1 VSVLEASKKL
11 MDQILLEIINLKKA
25 FSPHAGFLSNDKN
38 KSIRAVD
45 GITLQI
51 GKGETLGLVGESGC
65 GKSTVA
71 RLILHLEVPTEGTIK
86 FENNDI
92 FQLRGVKLKEYRRNV
107 QMIFQDPY
115 SSLNPRMTA
124 GQIIEEP
131 LKVHRL
137 FNNDQR
143 RKSLMEMAA
152 LVGLNEEHLKRY
164 PHEFSG
170 GQRQRIGIARA
181 LILNPRLIVADEPVS
196 SLDLSVQAQ
205 ILNLM
210 KHLQNELELTSIFI
224 THDFGV
230 VRHMSDRIAVMY
242 QGRIVELGE
251 TVEICRAPVHPYTQ
265 ALLRAVPELDPG
277 KKRRFSNSNGSELM
291 ETYSGAC
298 AFSLRCPYRR
308 DVCKKQEPVLEEYL
322 QGHWVACHKNDKK
335 SLHSEKNGVIG
346 TYPPGA

>member
-1 VSVLEASKKL
+1 VSVLEASKNL

-25 FSPHAGFLSNDKN
+25 FSARAGFLSNDRN
-38 KSIRAVD
+38 KFIRAVD
-45 GITLQI
+45 GVSLQVR
-51 GKGETLGLVGESGC
+51 KGETLGLIGESGC
-65 GKSTVA
+65 GKSTLA
-71 RLILHLEVPTEGTIK
+71 RLILHLEIPTEGTVT

-92 FQLRGVKLKEYRRNV
+92 FQLKGVQLKEYRRNV

-124 GQIIEEP
+124 GEIIAEP

-137 FNNDQR
+137 FNKDQR
-143 RKSLMEMAA
+143 RNSLVEIAA
-152 LVGLNEEHLKRY
+152 LVGLNEGHLKRY

-181 LILNPRLIVADEPVS
+181 LILKPRLVVADEPVS

-210 KHLQNELELTSIFI
+210 KHLQNELELTSLFI

-242 QGRIVELGE
+242 QGKVVELGE
-251 TVEICRAPVHPYTQ
+251 TTEICRAPVHPYTQ
-265 ALLRAVPELDPG
+265 VLLRAVPELDPE
-277 KKRRFSNSNGSELM
+277 KKRRSAISNGPEFI
-291 ETYSGAC
+291 EGYSGGC
-298 AFSLRCPYRR
+298 AFFPRCLLRR
-308 DVCKKQEPVLEEYL
+308 DVCKAQEPVLEEYS
-322 QGHWVACHKNDKK
+322 QGHWVACHNNEKK
-335 SLHSEKNGVIG
+335 SLHSEKNGVNG
-346 TYPPGA
+346 TAPPGA

>member
-1 VSVLEASKKL
+1 MERN
-11 MDQILLEIINLKKA
+11 LLEITDLKKSFRA
-25 FSPHAGFLSNDKN
+25 PAGFLSDNRN
-38 KSIRAVD
+38 RSVRAVD
-45 GITLQI
+45 GVTLQVK
-51 GKGETLGLVGESGC
+51 KGETLGLVGESGC
-65 GKSTVA
+65 GKSTLA
-71 RLILHLEVPTEGTIK
+71 RLIVHLEIPTKGTVK
-86 FENNDI
+86 FEDNDI
-92 FQLRGVKLKEYRRNV
+92 FKLNGTKLKEYRRNV

-124 GQIIEEP
+124 GEIIEEP

-137 FNNDQR
+137 LNHDQR
-143 RKSLMEMAA
+143 RKSLMSMAD
-152 LVGLNEEHLKRY
+152 LVGLSPEHLKRY

-210 KHLQNELELTSIFI
+210 KHLQNELGLTSLFI

-251 TVEICRAPVHPYTQ
+251 AIEICRAPVHPYTQ
-265 ALLRAVPELDPG
+265 ALLRAVSELNPRE
-277 KKRRFSNSNGSELM
+277 KRRFGPTNGSEFI
-291 ETYSGAC
+291 EDYSGGC
-298 AFSLRCPYRR
+298 AFFPRCPLMTDICRR
-308 DVCKKQEPVLEEYL
+308 QEPVLEEYSK
-322 QGHWVACHKNDKK
+322 GHWVACHHKK
-335 SLHSEKNGVIG
+335 SLHSTKNNVISQ
-346 TYPPGA
+346 TPPGA